1 MGQSQLLI
9 VLLGVFLIGIA
20 IYAGLTVFSSNS
32 TEDARHAII
41 SDLQAFSS
49 VAVSYYWKPTTQ
61 GGGGKSFNGM
71 AVGRF
76 LLSGANS
83 NGRYFIESTSD
94 QECLIQGVGRVMG
107 DNGDSIRVRC
117 HVTIQ
122 RNTIEILN

>member
-1 MGQSQLLI
+1 MGQSQLLL
-9 VLLGVFLIGIA
+9 VLLVVFLIGIA
-20 IYAGLTVFSSNS
+20 IYAGLTTISSNS

-41 SDLQAFSS
+41 NDLQAFSS
-49 VAVSYYWKPTTQ
+49 AAVSYYWKPTTQ
-61 GGGGKSFNGM
+61 AGGGKSFNGM

-76 LLSGANS
+76 LQAGENS

-107 DNGDSIRVRC
+107 DNGDSIRIRSR
-117 HVTIQ
+117 VTLQ